1 MRLKYLLYCLPS
13 IFGGIIAWEYGGIG
27 VTLYV
32 TGILSMAI
40 IAPLFVQDIL
50 DEQNKKD

>member
-1 MRLKYLLYCLPS
+1 MRLKYLLYCIPS
-13 IFGGIIAWEYGGIG
+13 LCGGIIAWEYGSIG

-32 TGILSMAI
+32 MGILSMAI
-40 IAPLFVQDIL
+40 IVPLFVQDIL